1 MTGLQVKLE
10 NVSIGDAAKIGLVR
24 ASPSIGSLFGPQKTF
39 SRVELESAV
48 IGQEHLGA
56 ALFGTLQ
63 SADLKVATVA
73 AKQLKLEGPV
83 ALPPLDVEATIAPDG
98 TVQSARIS
106 GPERLQG
113 TIGGRGGELTFE
125 VSAGT
130 FQIPFLPGVSLAD
143 FGMKG
148 TATRQGMGIAEF
160 DGRALEGVFSGN
172 ARIRWGSEWSVEGEV
187 RTRGVNVGV
196 FAPTLVSEGKVESR
210 GTYSMKGPAPAKLG
224 ESLRVEGSFKIEKGV
239 LGSFDLG
246 RAMQG
251 TGPLAGRTVF
261 NELTGQGVY
270 DRGAVQLRNIAIS
283 AGALNAGAGVE
294 IAPDGALSGRVIV
307 DLKQQRATL
316 SLGGKLKE
324 PALRR

>member
-1 MTGLQVKLE
+1 
-10 NVSIGDAAKIGLVR
+10 
-24 ASPSIGSLFGPQKTF
+24 
-39 SRVELESAV
+39 
-48 IGQEHLGA
+48 
-56 ALFGTLQ
+56 
-63 SADLKVATVA
+63 VA
-73 AKQLKLEGPV
+73 AKQLKLEGPL
-83 ALPPLDVEATIAPDG
+83 ALPLLDVEATIAPEG

-125 VSAGT
+125 MNAGT

-160 DGRALEGVFSGN
+160 DGRAFDGVFSGN
-172 ARIRWGSEWSVEGEV
+172 ARIRWGSEWAVEGEV

-210 GTYSMKGPAPAKLG
+210 GTYSMKGRAPAKLG
-224 ESLRVEGSFKIEKGV
+224 ESLRVEGTFKIEKGV

-251 TGPLAGRTVF
+251 TGPMTGRTVF

-294 IAPDGALSGRVIV
+294 IAADGALSGRVIV
-307 DLKQQRATL
+307 DLKQQRTTL
-316 SLGGKLKE
+316 SLGGKLQE